1 MHAGTIFVLFLA
13 AGFLA
18 LVFYLHHLSQRTA
31 DREPQP
37 QKAPEQPPL
46 ERSNEVR
53 PRKRA
58 S

>member
-1 MHAGTIFVLFLA
+1 MNAGTIFVLFLA

-31 DREPQP
+31 DKEPEP
-37 QKAPEQPPL
+37 QKAPEQPFD
-46 ERSNEVR
+46 RSNEVR

>member
-1 MHAGTIFVLFLA
+1 MSAGTVFVLFLA

-18 LVFYLHHLSQRTA
+18 LILYLHHLSQRAT
-31 DREPQP
+31 DRER
-37 QKAPEQPPL
+37 ELHL
-46 ERSNEVR
+46 EERQHSDRSNEAP

>member
-18 LVFYLHHLSQRTA
+18 LVFYLHHLSQHAT
-31 DREPQP
+31 DKEPQP

>member
-1 MHAGTIFVLFLA
+1 MSAGTIFVLFLA

-18 LVFYLHHLSQRTA
+18 LVFYLHHLSQRTTE
-31 DREPQP
+31 RERES
-37 QKAPEQPPL
+37 QKMEERPPSD
-46 ERSNEVR
+46 RSNEVP